1 MSLDVTKACW
11 KNSQHSGTK
20 LLMLV
25 AIADF
30 SDDSGKAFPSVRT
43 LATKCRMCHRNAQY
57 IIKELVKSGEL
68 SVEPNR
74 GPSPKFSNLY
84 KINLNQLGVQP
95 ISRVKHLALVQSDVC
110 RDAIHRT
117 KDMQPTASKQSIT
130 VNNNQTHYFEEFWT
144 AYPNCTRKGSKSKCF
159 KVWQSK
165 KLDFD
170 ANQIIAHVEAMT
182 ASDDWIKNNGTF
194 IPAPLA
200 YLNQQRWDGAEVT
213 SQDPMYGVN
222 F

>member
-1 MSLDVTKACW
+1 MSFKVVKACW
-11 KNSQHSGTK
+11 DNSQHSGTK
-20 LLMLV
+20 LLMLL
-25 AIADF
+25 AIADY
-30 SDDSGKAFPSVRT
+30 SDDSGEAFPAVRT
-43 LATKCRMCHRNAQY
+43 LAKKCRTSHRNAQY
-57 IIKELVKSGEL
+57 TIKDLVSSGEL
-68 SVEPNR
+68 SVEPNK
-74 GPSPKFSNLY
+74 GPPPKFSNLY
-84 KINLNQLGVQP
+84 KINLNQLGMQP
-95 ISRVKHLALVQSDVC
+95 ISRVKLLALVQSNVC

-117 KDMQPTASKQSIT
+117 KDVQPIASKLSIT
-130 VNNNQTHYFEEFWT
+130 VNNNQTLHFEEFWK
-144 AYPNCTRKGSKSKCF
+144 AYPNCTRKGAKSKCL

-165 KLDFD
+165 NLDFD

-182 ASDDWIKNNGTF
+182 DSDDWIKNNGTF